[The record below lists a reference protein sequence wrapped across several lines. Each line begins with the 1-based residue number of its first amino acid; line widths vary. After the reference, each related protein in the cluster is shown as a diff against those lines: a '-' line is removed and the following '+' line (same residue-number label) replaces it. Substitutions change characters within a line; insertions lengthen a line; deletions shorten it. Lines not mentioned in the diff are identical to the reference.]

1 MSSTIHNRPSREE
14 WGPQHQEATQVAH
27 RGHSPI
33 WRVLGWFLGALFLHG
48 IIDPGGADVLNWCI
62 NAMIF
67 GWIARL
73 IYRGIRSGHIPIDW
87 LVRLAEDLNGRL
99 LVLLASHA
107 PMFVIRPWHRH
118 RTYRASLERGWVGPQ
133 SFTADDARYKVSSLG
148 GGAYLGVE
156 EDGDWVTATPH
167 SATLVLGPPRSGK
180 TMDVIIPA
188 ILSASGPLV
197 SAATKPEV
205 MEATMF
211 ARGEIGEAWLFDPS
225 GEYPE
230 LPQGVRRLCWSPVAA
245 ASTWDGAL
253 LTSRAMT
260 ACTRVGAGTTNETH
274 WTERAAALLAP
285 LLLTANLT
293 KHPIED
299 VLRWTLRQDLVPA
312 MEFLADSHNA
322 IAADVLVGIERT
334 DTRERSSIFSAA
346 AGVLS
351 AYNSDGARRTAA
363 DPNFDAAKFVRSTD
377 TIYITAPEHHQA
389 FAAPLIVGL
398 LEQIR
403 HAGYRAA
410 AKRYTTE
417 RMLWVLDEFA
427 NIAPI
432 PDVLALASQA
442 GGQRLDLMLGLQD
455 LGQVASRYGQ
465 HVADAFMTLFQ
476 TKLILN
482 GVSDPRTLEA
492 ISQLIG
498 DYDREIISN
507 SSGTSESGE
516 WFSPP
521 GKNESVSYQTHRQRV
536 LAPSDIGQLPDRH
549 GLLMRGASWDL
560 IELTRWFES
569 EPWTSIGNHAPV
581 LVH

>member
-1 MSSTIHNRPSREE
+1 MSSTHNTQLQRHE
-14 WGPQHQEATQVAH
+14 WGPQHQQPEAPPAK
-27 RGHSPI
+27 HSI
-33 WRVLGWFLGALFLHG
+33 LWRFLGWFIAAMFLHEA
-48 IIDPGGADVLNWCI
+48 IDNGGSGEINWCLHV
-62 NAMIF
+62 MF
-67 GWIARL
+67 LGWLCKWL
-73 IYRGIRSGHIPIDW
+73 IRGIRDGHIPIDW
-87 LVRLAEDLNGRL
+87 LVRRAQASRWGLAMLFARYAPL
-99 LVLLASHA
+99 FLVKPVA
-107 PMFVIRPWHRH
+107 RH
-118 RTYRASLERGWVGPQ
+118 RTHRRSLEPEPYYP
-133 SFTADDARYKVSSLG
+133 TAEDARYKVQALG
-148 GGAYLGVE
+148 GGAYLGVDQQGE
-156 EDGDWVTATPH
+156 WVTATPH

-180 TMDVIIPA
+180 TMDVEIPTIIA
-188 ILSASGPLV
+188 ASGPV
-197 SAATKPEV
+197 ISTATKPEV

-211 ARGEIGEAWLFDPS
+211 ARAEIGDVWLFDPS
-225 GEYPE
+225 GEYTE
-230 LPQGVRRLCWSPVAA
+230 MPQGLRRLCWSPVAA
-245 ASTWDGAL
+245 ATTWDAAL

-285 LLLTANLT
+285 LLLTANLIER
-293 KHPIED
+293 PIED

-312 MEFLADSHNA
+312 MEFLAGGQYA
-322 IAADVLVGIERT
+322 IAADVLVGIQRT

-351 AYNSDGARRTAA
+351 AYNSDGARHTAA
-363 DPNFDAAKFVRSTD
+363 DPNFDADEFVLSTD

-389 FAAPLIVGL
+389 FSAPLIVGM
-398 LEQIR
+398 LEQVR
-403 HAGYRAA
+403 HACYRAA
-410 AKRYTTE
+410 AKRYSAQ

-476 TKLILN
+476 TKLILK

-492 ISQLIG
+492 ISQVIG

-516 WFSPP
+516 LFSPP
-521 GKNESVSYQTHRQRV
+521 GKNQSTSYQTHRQRIV
-536 LAPSDIGQLPDRH
+536 APSDIADLPDRH
-549 GLLMRGASWDL
+549 GLLLRGASWDL
-560 IELTRWFES
+560 IETTRWFES
-569 EPWTSIGNHAPV
+569 EPWTSIGNHTPV
-581 LVH
+581 LVQ

>member
-1 MSSTIHNRPSREE
+1 MSSTHNNHLQRHE
-14 WGPQHQEATQVAH
+14 WGPQHQQPEAPPAKRSIFWSV
-27 RGHSPI
+27 
-33 WRVLGWFLGALFLHG
+33 VGWFGGAFVLHG
-48 IIDPGGADVLNWCI
+48 IIDPGGANVFNWCV
-62 NAMIF
+62 NAVIF
-67 GWIARL
+67 GWIGRW
-73 IYRGIRSGHIPIDW
+73 IYRGIRDGRIPIAW
-87 LVRLAEDLNGRL
+87 LVRLADASRWRL
-99 LVLLASHA
+99 ALLLANRA

-118 RTYRASLERGWVGPQ
+118 RTYRRSLEPEPYYP
-133 SFTADDARYKVSSLG
+133 TADDARYKVQALG
-148 GGAYLGVE
+148 GGAYLGIDQE
-156 EDGDWVTATPH
+156 GEWVTATPH

-180 TMDVIIPA
+180 TMDVEIPA
-188 ILSASGPLV
+188 IIAASGPV
-197 SAATKPEV
+197 ISTATKPEV

-211 ARGEIGEAWLFDPS
+211 ARGEIGDVWLFDPS
-225 GEYPE
+225 GEYTE

-245 ASTWDGAL
+245 ATTWDAAL

-293 KHPIED
+293 DRPIED

-312 MEFLADSHNA
+312 MEFLAEGQNA
-322 IAADVLVGIERT
+322 IAADVLVGIQRT

-351 AYNSDGARRTAA
+351 AYNSDGARHTAA
-363 DPNFDAAKFVRSTD
+363 DPNFDADAFVCSTD

-389 FAAPLIVGL
+389 SSAPLIVGM

-410 AKRYTTE
+410 AKRYSAQ

-455 LGQVASRYGQ
+455 LGQIASRYGH

-476 TKLILN
+476 TKLILK

-492 ISQLIG
+492 LSQVIG

-507 SSGTSESGE
+507 SNGTSESGE

-521 GKNESVSYQTHRQRV
+521 GKNESTSYQTHRQRIV
-536 LAPSDIGQLPDRH
+536 APSDIADLPDRH
-549 GLLMRGASWDL
+549 GLLLRGASWDL
-560 IELTRWFES
+560 IETTRWFEC

-581 LVH
+581 LVQ

>member
-1 MSSTIHNRPSREE
+1 MSSTHNTQLQRHE
-14 WGPQHQEATQVAH
+14 WGPQHQEPPQPAQ
-27 RGHSPI
+27 RGHSLL
-33 WRVLGWFLGALFLHG
+33 WRFLGWFIAAMFLHEA
-48 IIDPGGADVLNWCI
+48 IDNGGSGEINWCLHV
-62 NAMIF
+62 MF
-67 GWIARL
+67 LGWLCKWL
-73 IYRGIRSGHIPIDW
+73 IRGIRDGHIPIDW
-87 LVRLAEDLNGRL
+87 LVRRADALRWRLAALF
-99 LVLLASHA
+99 VSVAPLAIVKPLA
-107 PMFVIRPWHRH
+107 RH
-118 RTYRASLERGWVGPQ
+118 RAYRRSLEPEPYYP
-133 SFTADDARYKVSSLG
+133 TADDARYKVQSLG
-148 GGAYLGVE
+148 GGAYLGVDQE
-156 EDGDWVTATPH
+156 GEWVTATPQ

-188 ILSASGPLV
+188 VLSASGPV
-197 SAATKPEV
+197 ISTATKPEV

-211 ARGEIGEAWLFDPS
+211 ARGEIGDVWLFDPS
-225 GEYPE
+225 GEYTE
-230 LPQGVRRLCWSPVAA
+230 LPQGIRRLCWSPVAA
-245 ASTWDGAL
+245 ASTWDAAL

-293 KHPIED
+293 ERPIED

-312 MEFLADSHNA
+312 MEFLANGDNA
-322 IAADVLVGIERT
+322 IAADVLVGIQRT

-346 AGVLS
+346 SGVLS

-363 DPNFDAAKFVRSTD
+363 DPNFDADAFVLSTD
-377 TIYITAPEHHQA
+377 TIFITAPEHHQT
-389 FAAPLIVGL
+389 FSAPLIVGI

-410 AKRYTTE
+410 AKRYSAQ

-455 LGQVASRYGQ
+455 LGQIASRYGH

-476 TKLILN
+476 TKLILK

-492 ISQLIG
+492 LSQVIG

-507 SSGTSESGE
+507 SAGTSESGE

-521 GKNESVSYQTHRQRV
+521 GKNESVSYQTHRQRIV
-536 LAPSDIGQLPDRH
+536 APSDIADLPDRH
-549 GLLMRGASWDL
+549 GLLMHGASWSL
-560 IELTRWFES
+560 IETTRWFES
-569 EPWTSIGNHAPV
+569 DPWASIGNHTPIP
-581 LVH
+581 LQ

>member
-1 MSSTIHNRPSREE
+1 MSSTHNNQLQRHE
-14 WGPQHQEATQVAH
+14 WGPQHQQPEAPPAKRSIFWSLVT
-27 RGHSPI
+27 
-33 WRVLGWFLGALFLHG
+33 WFAVALFLHG
-48 IIDPGGADVLNWCI
+48 VIDPGGRNVFNWCI

-99 LVLLASHA
+99 LLLLASHA

-118 RTYRASLERGWVGPQ
+118 RTYRRSLEPEPYYP
-133 SFTADDARYKVSSLG
+133 TAEDARYKVSSLG
-148 GGAYLGVE
+148 GGAYLGVDQ
-156 EDGDWVTATPH
+156 DGDWVTATPH

-245 ASTWDGAL
+245 ASTWDAAL

-293 KHPIED
+293 KRPIED

-312 MEFLADSHNA
+312 MEFLADEHNP

-389 FAAPLIVGL
+389 FSAPLIVGL

-410 AKRYTTE
+410 AKRYSAQ

-427 NIAPI
+427 NIAPM

-482 GVSDPRTLEA
+482 GVSDSRTLEA

-498 DYDREIISN
+498 DYDRDMISN
-507 SSGTSESGE
+507 SSGTNESGE
-516 WFSPP
+516 LFSPP
-521 GKNESVSYQTHRQRV
+521 GKNESTSYQTHRQRI

-569 EPWTSIGNHAPV
+569 EPWASIGNHTPV
-581 LVH
+581 PLH

>member
-1 MSSTIHNRPSREE
+1 MSSTHNNQLQRHE
-14 WGPQHQEATQVAH
+14 WGPQHQQPEAPPAKHSIFWKFVA
-27 RGHSPI
+27 
-33 WRVLGWFLGALFLHG
+33 WFAGALFLHG
-48 IIDPGGADVLNWCI
+48 VIDPGGTNVFNWCI
-62 NAMIF
+62 NAMIY

-73 IYRGIRSGHIPIDW
+73 LFRGIRSGHIPIDW
-87 LVRLAEDLNGRL
+87 LVRLADNLRGRL
-99 LVLLASHA
+99 LLLLASHA

-118 RTYRASLERGWVGPQ
+118 RAYRRSLEPEPYYP
-133 SFTADDARYKVSSLG
+133 TAEDARYKVQALG
-148 GGAYLGVE
+148 GGAYLGVDQQGE
-156 EDGDWVTATPH
+156 WVTATPH

-180 TMDVIIPA
+180 TMDVEIPTIIA
-188 ILSASGPLV
+188 ASGPV
-197 SAATKPEV
+197 ISTATKPEV

-211 ARGEIGEAWLFDPS
+211 ARGEIGDVWLFDPS
-225 GEYPE
+225 GEYTE
-230 LPQGVRRLCWSPVAA
+230 LPQGLRRLCWSPVAA
-245 ASTWDGAL
+245 ASTWDAAL

-293 KHPIED
+293 DRPIED

-312 MEFLADSHNA
+312 MEFLAEGQNA
-322 IAADVLVGIERT
+322 IAADVLVGIQRT

-346 AGVLS
+346 SGVLS
-351 AYNSDGARRTAA
+351 AYNSDGARHTAA
-363 DPNFDAAKFVRSTD
+363 DPNFDADAFVLSTD

-389 FAAPLIVGL
+389 FSAPLIVGM
-398 LEQIR
+398 LEQVR
-403 HAGYRAA
+403 HACYRAA
-410 AKRYTTE
+410 AKRYSAQ

-476 TKLILN
+476 TKLILK

-492 ISQLIG
+492 LSQVIG

-507 SSGTSESGE
+507 SAGTSESGE
-516 WFSPP
+516 LFSPP
-521 GKNESVSYQTHRQRV
+521 GKNESTSYQTHRQRIV
-536 LAPSDIGQLPDRH
+536 APSDIADLPDRH
-549 GLLMRGASWDL
+549 GLLMRGASWSL
-560 IELTRWFES
+560 IETTRWFES
-569 EPWTSIGNHAPV
+569 DPWASIGNHTPI
-581 LVH
+581 LVQ

>member
-1 MSSTIHNRPSREE
+1 MSSTHNNQLQRHER
-14 WGPQHQEATQVAH
+14 GPQHQQPEAPPAKQSLFWKLVT
-27 RGHSPI
+27 
-33 WRVLGWFLGALFLHG
+33 WFAAALFLHG
-48 IIDPGGADVLNWCI
+48 VIDPGGANVFNWCI

-99 LVLLASHA
+99 LLLIASHA

-118 RTYRASLERGWVGPQ
+118 RAYRRSLEPEPYYP
-133 SFTADDARYKVSSLG
+133 TAEDARYKVSSLG
-148 GGAYLGVE
+148 GGAYLGVD

-180 TMDVIIPA
+180 TMDVIIPT
-188 ILSASGPLV
+188 ILSASGPLI

-225 GEYPE
+225 GEYPK
-230 LPQGVRRLCWSPVAA
+230 LLQGVRRLCWSPVAA

-285 LLLTANLT
+285 LLLTANMT
-293 KHPIED
+293 KRPIED

-312 MEFLADSHNA
+312 MEFLADGHNA

-363 DPNFDAAKFVRSTD
+363 DPNFDADAFVCSTD

-389 FAAPLIVGL
+389 FSAPLIVGL

-410 AKRYTTE
+410 AKRYSAQ

-476 TKLILN
+476 TKLILK

-492 ISQLIG
+492 LSQVIG

-507 SSGTSESGE
+507 SAGTSESGE
-516 WFSPP
+516 LFSPP
-521 GKNESVSYQTHRQRV
+521 GKNESVSYQTHRQRIV
-536 LAPSDIGQLPDRH
+536 APSDIADLPDRH
-549 GLLMRGASWDL
+549 GLLMRGASWSL
-560 IELTRWFES
+560 IETTRWFES
-569 EPWTSIGNHAPV
+569 EPWTSIGNHTPI
-581 LVH
+581 LVQ

>member
-1 MSSTIHNRPSREE
+1 MSSTHNNHLQRHE
-14 WGPQHQEATQVAH
+14 WGPQHQQPEAPPAKRSIFWSLV
-27 RGHSPI
+27 
-33 WRVLGWFLGALFLHG
+33 GWFGGALFLHG
-48 IIDPGGADVLNWCI
+48 IIDPGGANVFNWCV
-62 NAMIF
+62 NAVIF
-67 GWIARL
+67 GWIGRWV
-73 IYRGIRSGHIPIDW
+73 YRGIRDGHIPIDW
-87 LVRLAEDLNGRL
+87 LVRRAQASRWGLAMLFARYAPL
-99 LVLLASHA
+99 FLVKPVA
-107 PMFVIRPWHRH
+107 RH
-118 RTYRASLERGWVGPQ
+118 RAHRRSLEPEPYYP
-133 SFTADDARYKVSSLG
+133 TADDARYKVQSLG
-148 GGAYLGVE
+148 GGAYLGVDQE
-156 EDGDWVTATPH
+156 GEWVTATPH

-180 TMDVIIPA
+180 TMDVEIPTIIA
-188 ILSASGPLV
+188 ASGPV
-197 SAATKPEV
+197 ISTATKPEV

-211 ARGEIGEAWLFDPS
+211 ARGEIGDVWLFDPS
-225 GEYPE
+225 GEYTE
-230 LPQGVRRLCWSPVAA
+230 LPQGIRRLCWSPVAA
-245 ASTWDGAL
+245 ATTWDAAL

-293 KHPIED
+293 ERPIEE

-312 MEFLADSHNA
+312 MEFLAEGQNA
-322 IAADVLVGIERT
+322 IAADVLVGIQRT

-351 AYNSDGARRTAA
+351 AYNSDGARHTAA
-363 DPNFDAAKFVRSTD
+363 DPNFDADAFVLSTD

-389 FAAPLIVGL
+389 FSAPLIVGM
-398 LEQIR
+398 LEQVR
-403 HAGYRAA
+403 HACYRAA
-410 AKRYTTE
+410 AKRYSAQ

-476 TKLILN
+476 TKLILK

-492 ISQLIG
+492 ISQVIG

-507 SSGTSESGE
+507 SAGTSESGE

-521 GKNESVSYQTHRQRV
+521 GKNQSVSYQTHRQRIV
-536 LAPSDIGQLPDRH
+536 APSDIADLPDRH
-549 GLLMRGASWDL
+549 GLLMRGASWSL
-560 IELTRWFES
+560 IETTRWFES
-569 EPWTSIGNHAPV
+569 DPWASIGNHTPI
-581 LVH
+581 LVQ